1 MKKIR
6 IKVFVLTMLAP
17 FLVIWIAWI
26 MTAFSF
32 DVYDVFQHGA
42 FWGISMI
49 YYFLWICLIGMVM
62 DELKVKEPAK

>member
-17 FLVIWIAWI
+17 FLAVWIAWI

-32 DVYDVFQHGA
+32 EVRDVFQEGA
-42 FWGISMI
+42 FWGISLI
-49 YYFLWICLIGMVM
+49 YYFIWLCLIGAVIN
-62 DELKVKEPAK
+62 DIKEPAK